1 MTNNKTLLISLICLL
16 LQLNGCEYASQTI
29 KKSSAIQS
37 LEQQLE
43 QQPNDPYLIG
53 QLADAYNENYRDTKQ
68 EQYRELAI
76 KQYEKYLEYS
86 PEHAGAILALYTLN
100 LQKRHASRTND
111 IATHQ
116 RLEQLYKT
124 YPIVQ
129 KSDFAS
135 PSLSYAAWLLDDPR
149 RISNLDDVI
158 KLLKQAIKESPQ
170 VATSYAFLSRI
181 YDYQNHFRL
190 AISTLRQGVKLSH
203 NNPAIHHELAD
214 KLLEHRSAKDCVP
227 TDSTLNEAIKEYKTV
242 IQLSP
247 DNEKAH
253 QGLAEAF
260 LFAGHFKLRLYEAR
274 TLYKMQ
280 ANFENKIYLATALA
294 DTGNNRD
301 EAEKLFLELLTEKPS
316 NSETLY
322 ELAQFY
328 TKANQWTLADKYWK
342 LYFSQTPKPDFYRRL
357 NHSLVV
363 SKLFSPEKGLK
374 YFSDNV
380 SGISLSPW
388 EKALKDFQLK
398 TLSSALL
405 LEKAENICQKTEAEF
420 YIGFNKWLENDI
432 SLAKK
437 HFQNVLE
444 LDVPAFY
451 EHMYA
456 KELVKNI

>member
-1 MTNNKTLLISLICLL
+1 
-16 LQLNGCEYASQTI
+16 
-29 KKSSAIQS
+29 
-37 LEQQLE
+37 
-43 QQPNDPYLIG
+43 
-53 QLADAYNENYRDTKQ
+53 
-68 EQYRELAI
+68 
-76 KQYEKYLEYS
+76 
-86 PEHAGAILALYTLN
+86 
-100 LQKRHASRTND
+100 
-111 IATHQ
+111 
-116 RLEQLYKT
+116 
-124 YPIVQ
+124 
-129 KSDFAS
+129 
-135 PSLSYAAWLLDDPR
+135 
-149 RISNLDDVI
+149 
-158 KLLKQAIKESPQ
+158 
-170 VATSYAFLSRI
+170 
-181 YDYQNHFRL
+181 
-190 AISTLRQGVKLSH
+190 
-203 NNPAIHHELAD
+203 
-214 KLLEHRSAKDCVP
+214 
-227 TDSTLNEAIKEYKTV
+227 
-242 IQLSP
+242 
-247 DNEKAH
+247 
-253 QGLAEAF
+253 
-260 LFAGHFKLRLYEAR
+260 
-274 TLYKMQ
+274 
-280 ANFENKIYLATALA
+280 LATALA